1 MRQRKTINRREAIQR
16 AGTISLGALLG
27 SDPARPH
34 WADAAPAGL
43 RSEPATGRISINKA
57 SIAVGANESAFV
69 QRAAR
74 DLAEYLKELTGAVV
88 RITGEMGKD
97 NETVIVVGAELAAQ
111 IHPGLFENRKLGKE
125 GFVVKPCAANAGQRL
140 IVAGAEPGG
149 TNFGIATLMGMI
161 RHQSGTAYIDC
172 PAELESVP
180 RLAQR
185 GIHLN
190 GWPLSHPYAFRMW
203 SESDWQKYIDM
214 LWLER
219 ANLLLLWPA
228 VEILPLPL
236 SKEDRAYLE
245 EVRRVVDYA
254 QQQRGID
261 VWIMHSANRVALT
274 DCGERDPKPRP
285 YWVNRCQKDMNPAVP
300 EQFARIAKAFETFY
314 SILNNAAGYVMID
327 SDPGGWPQ
335 SPIRDQLK
343 IFQAA
348 RNLLDKHHVQGRE
361 ALLVDWMWVGWGRHK
376 FASAEETVVSHYDW
390 TEKNP
395 DASDLAFMG
404 ETIRN
409 FEQGLREPWRL
420 LAGFSPYLETC
431 RKEGALGKTVFLPYG
446 AIEYEPSFPSTNVSL
461 GPVRG
466 ALKVLDDYPEVRGVM
481 GNNQTVFAQLPRT
494 HFLLTGAWDRNFRKL
509 DDRAV
514 LADLAERL
522 HPEHRDLIVEC
533 FEQLESSD
541 LEKIEATRAKLQSLL
556 DGKGLG
562 HPGVLGR
569 KLFPDDRAIARCLA
583 YQLII
588 RATRERLLRIRTGKT
603 SAAECRE
610 LVTNHLKALLE
621 WNRETGWEKMMN
633 IGIWR
638 APLYV
643 MDRRLTETLSVLK
656 RILGEGSSLTPYGVV
671 AAFFDTIAKPLVARF
686 GEEAVMVGCIEPLK
700 LAVVQAA

>member
-1 MRQRKTINRREAIQR
+1 MNRRKAIQT
-16 AGTISLGALLG
+16 ASTLSLGTLLG
-27 SDPARPH
+27 GEVADRLWGEGLAPAR
-34 WADAAPAGL
+34 
-43 RSEPATGRISINKA
+43 STVEVISTIHLDHI
-57 SIAVGANESAFV
+57 SIAVGAYEPAYV
-69 QRAAR
+69 QHALR
-74 DLAEYLKELTGAVV
+74 DLAEYLKELTGKDV
-88 RITGEMGKD
+88 RINQEVAKD
-97 NETVIVVGAELAAQ
+97 GGTSIVVGADLAR
-111 IHPGLFENRKLGKE
+111 HVDPGVLENWKLGKE
-125 GFVVKPCAANAGQRL
+125 GFVIKPAAAGGGPRL
-140 IVAGAEPGG
+140 VVAGAEPGG

-161 RHQSGTAYIDC
+161 RKEGNAVSVRCGPEIM
-172 PAELESVP
+172 SVP
-180 RLAQR
+180 KLSLR

-190 GWPLSHPYAFRMW
+190 GWPLRHPYAFRAW
-203 SESDWQKYIDM
+203 SESDWQRYIDM
-214 LWLER
+214 IWLER

-236 SKEDRAYLE
+236 STEDLAYLQ

-254 QQQRGID
+254 QQKRGIE
-261 VWIMHSANRVALT
+261 VWIMHSANRIALT

-285 YWVNRCQKDMNPAVP
+285 YWVNHCQKDMNPAVP
-300 EQFARIAKAFETFY
+300 EQFARIEKSFDTFY
-314 SILNNAAGYVMID
+314 SILNNASGYVMID

-335 SPIRDQLK
+335 SPISEQLR

-348 RNLLDKHHVQGRE
+348 RNLLDKHHVRGRE

-409 FEQGLREPWRL
+409 FHQGLREPWKL

-431 RKEGALGKTVFLPYG
+431 RKEGVLAKTVFMPYG

-481 GNNQTVFAQLPRT
+481 GNDQTVFAQLPRT
-494 HFLLTGAWDRNFRKL
+494 HFLLTGAWDGDFRRL

-522 HPEHRDLIVEC
+522 HPEQRDLIVEC
-533 FEQLESSD
+533 FVQLETSD
-541 LEKIEATRAKLQSLL
+541 LEKIEAALARLKLLL

-562 HPGVLGR
+562 RPGALGR

-583 YQLII
+583 YQLRI
-588 RATRERLLRIRTGKT
+588 RATRERLLRIRTGKD
-603 SAAECRE
+603 SPADCAQ
-610 LVTNHLKALLE
+610 LVSNYLETLLE
-621 WNRETGWEKMMN
+621 WNRETGWEKMMK

-638 APLYV
+638 APLFAT
-643 MDRRLTETLSVLK
+643 DRRFTETLSILK
-656 RILGEGSSLTPYGVV
+656 RILGEGSNVTPYRVV
-671 AAFFDTIAKPLVARF
+671 AAFFDGIARKLIAEY
-686 GEEAVMVGCIEPLK
+686 GEETVMVGCVEPLK